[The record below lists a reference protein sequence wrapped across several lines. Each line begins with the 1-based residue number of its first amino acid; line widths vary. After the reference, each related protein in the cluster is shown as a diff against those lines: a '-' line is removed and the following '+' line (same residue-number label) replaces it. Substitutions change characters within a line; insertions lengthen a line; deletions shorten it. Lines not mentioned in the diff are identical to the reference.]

1 MSLNVC
7 GYCTA
12 RFSIGAEHC
21 PQCGNADY
29 YLEGSMA
36 KITRHGGA
44 TLVGETVELP
54 AEPVAES
61 APEVAD
67 EVVLDDEYLAVEPPA
82 EYAAWLITDLRDE
95 LGERGLIKSG
105 NKDELVARLV
115 ADDEAKTAPEPEP
128 EATEEVE

>member
-1 MSLNVC
+1 VSLNVC
-7 GYCTA
+7 GHCST

-36 KITRHGGA
+36 KVTRHGGA
-44 TLVGETVELP
+44 SYEGVSREVEAPVEVEL
-54 AEPVAES
+54 
-61 APEVAD
+61 EVAD
-67 EVVLDDEYLAVEPPA
+67 VADEAVDVQEPF

-95 LGERGLIKSG
+95 LGERGLTKSG

-115 ADDEAKTAPEPEP
+115 ADDEATAEAEP